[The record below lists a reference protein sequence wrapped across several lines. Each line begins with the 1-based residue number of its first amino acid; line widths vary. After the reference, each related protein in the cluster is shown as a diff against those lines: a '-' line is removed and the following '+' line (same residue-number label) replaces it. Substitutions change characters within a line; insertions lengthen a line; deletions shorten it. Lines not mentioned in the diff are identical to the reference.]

1 MWFNHPEETW
11 SPAQVTTGGNEDVS
25 IEMVDGGLVR
35 ANVTPSRPGHF
46 RKYAGTVRDPR
57 SRRVWNAA
65 IRWLSGELRTD

>member
-1 MWFNHPEETW
+1 
-11 SPAQVTTGGNEDVS
+11 
-25 IEMVDGGLVR
+25 MVDGGLVR